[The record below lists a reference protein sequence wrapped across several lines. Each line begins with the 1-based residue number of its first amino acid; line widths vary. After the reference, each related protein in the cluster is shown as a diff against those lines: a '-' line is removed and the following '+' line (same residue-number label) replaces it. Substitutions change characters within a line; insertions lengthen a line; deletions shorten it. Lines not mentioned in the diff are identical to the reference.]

1 MSNLFRGLKPDVKL
15 SRNGFDLSQKHVFST
30 KAGMAVPC
38 LALECVPNDYHE
50 IDLLGLHRTMT
61 LNTAAFIRGKFRY
74 DFYFVPNSQLWHP
87 FNQFISQRTDKHSSR
102 QRGHV
107 ACPTLSLADLLQL
120 IRDDYSSTDIHGYR
134 WQEGAVRLLDM
145 LGYGN
150 YQTIIARDDNDDYVM
165 TDAQFATYKGNFSDK
180 YINIFR
186 LAAYQHV
193 FYDIYRNKYYD
204 VADEFTSDTT
214 GQFSDYVQ
222 LFNFDDLE
230 CASVATS
237 RLPISSDD
245 QKNRVRGLLTL
256 RYVQWSKDLFTS
268 VLPGQQF
275 GVVSSVDIQNL
286 DSLINSMSLT
296 IKGNGGNIGQTVS
309 SDLMASGDL
318 SMLAVGFSGPYEVN
332 LQNDGKLAARTSVN
346 PEKPTASIDKSPEA
360 IKSLETV

>member
-15 SRNGFDLSQKHVFST
+15 SRNGFDLSQKHVFSS

-102 QRGHV
+102 QRGHI
-107 ACPTLSLADLLQL
+107 ACPTLSLSALLQL
-120 IRDDYSSTDIHGYR
+120 IRDDSISTDIHGVR
-134 WQEGAVRLLDM
+134 WQAGAVRLLDM

-150 YQTIIARDDNDDYVM
+150 YQAVIARDDNDDYIM
-165 TDAQFATYKGNFSDK
+165 SDAEFSVYKGNFSTK
-180 YINIFR
+180 YINVFR

-204 VADEFTSDTT
+204 VADEFTTDTT

-237 RLPISSDD
+237 RLPITSDAEKNTSKQIFRPLNITQS
-245 QKNRVRGLLTL
+245 QKTTNTILLCIRSNRKSRCSNRCTL
-256 RYVQWSKDLFTS
+256 
-268 VLPGQQF
+268 
-275 GVVSSVDIQNL
+275 
-286 DSLINSMSLT
+286 
-296 IKGNGGNIGQTVS
+296 
-309 SDLMASGDL
+309 
-318 SMLAVGFSGPYEVN
+318 
-332 LQNDGKLAARTSVN
+332 
-346 PEKPTASIDKSPEA
+346 
-360 IKSLETV
+360 